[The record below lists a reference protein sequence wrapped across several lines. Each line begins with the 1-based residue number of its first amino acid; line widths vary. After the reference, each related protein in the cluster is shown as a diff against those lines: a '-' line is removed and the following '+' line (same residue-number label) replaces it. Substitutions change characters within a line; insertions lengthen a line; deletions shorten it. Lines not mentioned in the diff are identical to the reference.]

1 METTT
6 RQVTLTGIRQ
16 IMFDR
21 FPGSMK
27 AGEAL
32 APMDKLYTEGQAIVL
47 PAVNILSF
55 LSSQNT
61 ESAPQR
67 VIGRGW
73 KAVAKAALSFV
84 DIDPFL
90 IPITREGQ
98 GLTIENAGVTIHNS
112 VARIKKGALSIPSV
126 KERPVIGLPWEV
138 SFKITLF
145 KNPDLNEPIL
155 RRLFEEGGL
164 SIGLGT
170 FRGVFG
176 KFEVTKWK

>member
-1 METTT
+1 MEKIT
-6 RQVTLTGIRQ
+6 RQVTLTGIRP

-32 APMDKLYTEGQAIVL
+32 APIDKLYMVDQTIVL

-73 KAVAKAALSFV
+73 KAVAKAALSFI
-84 DIDPFL
+84 DIDPL
-90 IPITREGQ
+90 YIPITREGNEM
-98 GLTIENAGVTIHNS
+98 TIESSGVVIHNS

-126 KERPVIGLPWEV
+126 KERPLIGLPWEV

-155 RRLFEEGGL
+155 RRLFDEGGL

-176 KFEVTKWK
+176 KFEITKWE

>member
-1 METTT
+1 MEKIT
-6 RQVTLTGIRQ
+6 RQVTITGIRP

-27 AGEAL
+27 SGEAL
-32 APMDKLYTEGQAIVL
+32 APMDKLYIQEGKIVF

-84 DIDPFL
+84 DIEPLYIPF
-90 IPITREGQ
+90 TRDGEE
-98 GLTIENAGVTIHNS
+98 LTIDNAGVTIHNS
-112 VARIKKGALSIPSV
+112 VARVKKGALSIPSV
-126 KERPVIGLPWEV
+126 KERPIIANPWELK
-138 SFKITLF
+138 FHITLF

-164 SIGLGT
+164 SIGFGT

-176 KFEVTKWK
+176 KFLVSEWK